1 MGLLSNFNMKYKIK
15 TQFLLFFILSFI
27 VSVILLFVPFGLLMF
42 SFDNKRTAYNIEKTF
57 NKHYKGNTDA
67 MYKNSSGSG
76 LYICKLIV
84 EKHGGEILAYNNEKG
99 GATIKILLPT
109 RHSDSFRKFNQN
121 FQGSLS

>member
-1 MGLLSNFNMKYKIK
+1 MEHKGLVFKLSDNGKG
-15 TQFLLFFILSFI
+15 
-27 VSVILLFVPFGLLMF
+27 FVEETVM
-42 SFDNKRTAYNIEKTF
+42 TF

-109 RHSDSFRKFNQN
+109 RHSDSFRKSNQN